1 MLSII
6 LFVLAVISA
15 LATLG
20 VLGAGMIVM
29 ARGGEVAH
37 KWSNRL
43 MRWRVVAQAVTIV
56 LIVAFIVAAQNG

>member
-1 MLSII
+1 MLSMI
-6 LFVLAVISA
+6 LFVLAVLSA

-29 ARGGEVAH
+29 ARGGDVAL

-43 MRWRVVAQAVTIV
+43 MRWRVSTQAITIV